1 MNEKKN
7 ILQDINRRLT
17 TMEEHDLFHL
27 SIPQQQKQQPCL
39 VRQQKQQP
47 CLVRQQQKQ
56 QPCGVTTKKQS
67 RKRPLPLQTS
77 DPYFYIPQQQRDYRQ
92 QQLVKKKVKCPLQEL
107 SLSLPALQAAP
118 AAPTSKYMGIMMRRN
133 KQVIRWAASVG
144 YGGKKQHIG
153 TYDSEDEAA
162 HARDKYILKN
172 IRNYDPSM
180 LNFIPGTHQ
189 LNPNR
194 KKTKHTTT
202 LPTLSSLQDL
212 LPPVP
217 IISFG
222 SSKSSSS
229 DMDMDIDIDR
239 MLQQFYSSKGSPCK

>member
-1 MNEKKN
+1 MK
-7 ILQDINRRLT
+7 
-17 TMEEHDLFHL
+17 
-27 SIPQQQKQQPCL
+27 
-39 VRQQKQQP
+39 
-47 CLVRQQQKQ
+47 
-56 QPCGVTTKKQS
+56 
-67 RKRPLPLQTS
+67 
-77 DPYFYIPQQQRDYRQ
+77 
-92 QQLVKKKVKCPLQEL
+92 
-107 SLSLPALQAAP
+107 
-118 AAPTSKYMGIMMRRN
+118 RN
-133 KQVIRWAASVG
+133 KHGIRWAASVG

-153 TYDSEDEAA
+153 IYDSKDEAA

-180 LNFIPGTHQ
+180 LNFIPGTNQ

-202 LPTLSSLQDL
+202 LSTLSSLQDL

-229 DMDMDIDIDR
+229 DMDIDIDAI
-239 MLQQFYSSKGSPCK
+239 LQQFYSSKGSPCK